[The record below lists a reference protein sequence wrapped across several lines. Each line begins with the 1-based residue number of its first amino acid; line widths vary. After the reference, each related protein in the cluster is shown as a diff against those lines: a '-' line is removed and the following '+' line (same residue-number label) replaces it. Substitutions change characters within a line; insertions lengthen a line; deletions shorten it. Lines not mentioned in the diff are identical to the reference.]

1 MIRKIIGNTG
11 FALILLGVGCVDSPS
26 IFLPVTM
33 IVSGVVMIWAAAG
46 LEENW
51 TEK

>member
-1 MIRKIIGNTG
+1 MIRKIIGSTG
-11 FALILLGVGCVDSPS
+11 FILVYLGIGCVESPS
-26 IFLPVTM
+26 MLLPVTM